1 MKNTTKPRTLSWI
14 NNQYS
19 KNNISFSHKLQR
31 PVDQWNIVMKSL
43 LIHSL
48 LTGIPVNPIYL
59 VEENNVMYTLDGS
72 QRVSTCIQFLQND
85 FALNKYTPNIKLTV
99 VENGEKVEK
108 EFELAKKRFSA
119 LDEDVQET
127 LRSATLD
134 FCMLSDY
141 TDDEVKM
148 MFERQNSGKKLSA
161 KLLRVCKES
170 DDFSDMVYSLANHPV
185 MNKLMTP
192 AQRKSGTDRD
202 IIIQTIMLIAT
213 NQEHQFTSFRAK
225 DIDNFVMNYA
235 DEYLDVKDTLEEA
248 MDKLDTAYDK
258 ISIPVTSLPQILY
271 ACYKVTKNK
280 KSFSALIDQI
290 TEFLNTY
297 NENEEYKLFVQ
308 SGTTSAENVDGR
320 FQYWRAIVNE
330 LN

>member
-1 MKNTTKPRTLSWI
+1 
-14 NNQYS
+14 
-19 KNNISFSHKLQR
+19 
-31 PVDQWNIVMKSL
+31 
-43 LIHSL
+43 
-48 LTGIPVNPIYL
+48 
-59 VEENNVMYTLDGS
+59 
-72 QRVSTCIQFLQND
+72 
-85 FALNKYTPNIKLTV
+85 
-99 VENGEKVEK
+99 
-108 EFELAKKRFSA
+108 
-119 LDEDVQET
+119 
-127 LRSATLD
+127 
-134 FCMLSDY
+134 
-141 TDDEVKM
+141 
-148 MFERQNSGKKLSA
+148 
-161 KLLRVCKES
+161 
-170 DDFSDMVYSLANHPV
+170 MVYSLANHPV

-297 NENEEYKLFVQ
+297 DENEEYKLFVQ
-308 SGTTSAENVDGR
+308 SGTTSVENVDGR
-320 FQYWRAIVNE
+320 FQYWRAIVKE